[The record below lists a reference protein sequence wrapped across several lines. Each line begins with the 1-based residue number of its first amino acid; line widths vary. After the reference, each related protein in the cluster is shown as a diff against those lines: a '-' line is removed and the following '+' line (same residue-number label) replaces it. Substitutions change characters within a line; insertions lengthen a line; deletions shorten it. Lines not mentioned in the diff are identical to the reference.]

1 MANSSGYHRRCSVF
15 SLRSITSDDISF
27 QKRSIFIKNWLLESA
42 RNNSERMREI
52 LKEQPSVAIEKDPF
66 SGYTALHW
74 AAKHGNIDIM
84 KCLVKTY
91 GANVNE
97 KSHGGYTA
105 LHLSTKYR
113 RINASKFLVND
124 LGANINIRDNY
135 GKKPNYYTF
144 IRNDITHRQQYVMK
158 TTVDKWKNEEK
169 KTSDTW
175 KKAAESS
182 KQIQRYTSLE
192 SQLK

>member
-1 MANSSGYHRRCSVF
+1 MNNSSGYHRRCSVF

-74 AAKHGNIDIM
+74 AAKHGNIEIM

-91 GANVNE
+91 GVNVND

-113 RINASKFLVND
+113 RTNLFSTQA
-124 LGANINIRDNY
+124 
-135 GKKPNYYTF
+135 
-144 IRNDITHRQQYVMK
+144 
-158 TTVDKWKNEEK
+158 
-169 KTSDTW
+169 TS
-175 KKAAESS
+175 
-182 KQIQRYTSLE
+182 
-192 SQLK
+192 